1 MRRLQID
8 YAYYAH
14 TFDELVRA
22 GITRYYGMNGIPLH
36 RSYDSIDAG
45 LSVGGIQEVQVK
57 AYSLLTASRSLS
69 TDRYVDIEKG
79 YRIAPSFLEPPAC
92 VHS

>member
-22 GITRYYGMNGIPLH
+22 GITRYYGINGIPLH

-45 LSVGGIQEVQVK
+45 LSVGGI
-57 AYSLLTASRSLS
+57 
-69 TDRYVDIEKG
+69 
-79 YRIAPSFLEPPAC
+79 
-92 VHS
+92 